1 MAMRTIDCPDCGASV
16 PYGRLS
22 CPACGGLVAS
32 VAGAPSRPAESIPGP
47 DLTPVAEPTLT
58 AAPTPAAEPILTA
71 EPTPAAEPA
80 GPAEPFLV
88 ARPYERRVADETDPP
103 VNASVPAS
111 GYRPPPLAFAATSA
125 GAPSGSLST
134 ATSAATDER
143 ASRSDV
149 MDPVRIV
156 ELAGWFVIVGA
167 TMSLLGLLL
176 PWSRV
181 VIGAKGVGGYLDTWG
196 LASPTHILVFVAL
209 LAVLAF
215 GIVRNPL
222 PVWLR
227 VGVFGLALG
236 SLLIGLVWPYVV
248 GPLGADVGVLVV
260 ALGGSALI
268 IGGVVALWATR
279 HAAVEPFV

>member
-1 MAMRTIDCPDCGASV
+1 MRTIDCMDCGASV

-32 VAGAPSRPAESIPGP
+32 VAGAAPRSAERVRPAEPIP
-47 DLTPVAEPTLT
+47 
-58 AAPTPAAEPILTA
+58 TA
-71 EPTPAAEPA
+71 ERTPAAEPA
-80 GPAEPFLV
+80 RPAEPLLA
-88 ARPYERRVADETDPP
+88 ARPYERHLADETDPP
-103 VNASVPAS
+103 AHASVPTSA
-111 GYRPPPLAFAATSA
+111 YRPPALALAATPVS
-125 GAPSGSLST
+125 APSGSLST
-134 ATSAATDER
+134 TASAAADER

-149 MDPVRIV
+149 MDPARIV

-215 GIVRNPL
+215 GIVRT
-222 PVWLR
+222 PVPAWLR
-227 VGVFGLALG
+227 IGVFGLALG

-268 IGGVVALWATR
+268 IGGVVAIWATR